1 MESIIEFD
9 KEISILRDR
18 GYILVSYNT
27 GDHVIGHEWRHKYY
41 GYKINISKNVVS
53 AKTLYLITYASRK
66 NPNNGQGHVFESLDK
81 VLEHLNK
88 KIIYDFFGY
97 E

>member
-1 MESIIEFD
+1 MLEFE
-9 KEISILRDR
+9 KEISILKDR
-18 GYILVSYNT
+18 GYVLDSYNT
-27 GDHVIGHEWRHKYY
+27 GGQVIGHIWRHMHY
-41 GYKINISKNVVS
+41 GFKINISMNVVS
-53 AKTLYLITYASRK
+53 AKTVYLITYASRK
-66 NPNNGQGHVFESLDK
+66 NANKTQGHVFESLDK